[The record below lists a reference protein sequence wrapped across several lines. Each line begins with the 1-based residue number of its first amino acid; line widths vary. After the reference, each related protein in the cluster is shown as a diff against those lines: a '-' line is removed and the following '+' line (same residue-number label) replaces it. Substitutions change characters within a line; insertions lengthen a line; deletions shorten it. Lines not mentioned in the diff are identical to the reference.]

1 MRVLKVFGIQPSNI
15 RDITYI
21 SLGSGL
27 EIFIFEAEWTSF
39 SCLGDWISGHFFF
52 GECISWS
59 NVERMGE
66 N

>member
-15 RDITYI
+15 WDII

-27 EIFIFEAEWTSF
+27 EIFIF
-39 SCLGDWISGHFFF
+39 DWLSGQVFF
-52 GECISWS
+52 GEYNSWS